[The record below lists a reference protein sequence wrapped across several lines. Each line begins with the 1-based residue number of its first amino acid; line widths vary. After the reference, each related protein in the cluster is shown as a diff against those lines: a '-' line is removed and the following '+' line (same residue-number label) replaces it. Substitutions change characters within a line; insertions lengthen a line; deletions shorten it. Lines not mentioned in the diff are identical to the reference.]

1 MLKLELEQIIMRYES
16 YHVDEDTILI
26 ELLASSKEEYRDA
39 RSFLIDAVRY
49 LDNVIYPSYGV
60 KEEYDN
66 YILRDGDY
74 LNIVIERLSLAYQM
88 TDLNMDEI
96 QVIRRIKKQI
106 FDSLVEEYL
115 IETQDDYI
123 LFIWTVAE

>member
-1 MLKLELEQIIMRYES
+1 MRYES